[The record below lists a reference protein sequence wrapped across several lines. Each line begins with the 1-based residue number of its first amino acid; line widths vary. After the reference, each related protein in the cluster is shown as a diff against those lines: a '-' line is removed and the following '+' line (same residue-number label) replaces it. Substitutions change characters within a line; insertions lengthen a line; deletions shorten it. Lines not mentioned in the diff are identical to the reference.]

1 MQPKKYPNSDTL
13 RFLCLGNSHTV
24 GATYLLYEVFQK
36 HMPEQKVQIGN
47 MYHSGCSVLAHLE
60 FAEEKS
66 PAYWYFKN
74 VDGTWNTNKGVPL
87 TTPFEDQQWD
97 VVMLH
102 EMNNNV
108 VAEDTY
114 ADNNIQKLRD
124 YVVAQNKKMPVF
136 YWNFSWANPTCD
148 ELLPESEFINGWKA
162 GYKQHSDFNYSVMAA
177 NMIKMT
183 KKYVEGQYPWAGIAP
198 TGTAIYYARNIMQQ
212 HETALYKDYT
222 HLTDFGRLIA
232 SYVWFGT
239 LTGQTQIDEIKVDRI
254 PGYLRDLVH
263 NRDKDLEITPQM
275 KEVILKSVN
284 YALQNPMTLPEK

>member
-1 MQPKKYPNSDTL
+1 MQKNYPNKETL

-36 HMPEQKVQIGN
+36 EMPEQKVQIGN

-74 VDGTWNTNKGVPL
+74 VDGTWNVQKGVPL

-108 VAEDTY
+108 VHEQTY
-114 ADNNIQKLRD
+114 EDNNIQKLRD
-124 YVVAQNKKMPVF
+124 YVVAQNKKEPVF

-162 GYKQHSDFNYSVMAA
+162 GYKQHSDFDYRVMAT

-183 KKYVEGQYPWAGIAP
+183 KKHVEGQYTWAGIAP
-198 TGTAIYYARNIMQQ
+198 TGTAFYYARNILGQQ
-212 HETALYKDYT
+212 DTVLYKDYT
-222 HLTDFGRLIA
+222 HATDFGRLIA
-232 SYVWFGT
+232 SYVWFAT
-239 LTGQTQIDEIKVDRI
+239 LTGKTRIDEIKVDKI
-254 PGYLRDLVH
+254 PAYLRDLVQ
-263 NRDKDLEITPQM
+263 NRDKDLEITPEM
-275 KEVILKSVN
+275 KEIILKSVN
-284 YALQNPMTLPEK
+284 YALQNPMTIPEG